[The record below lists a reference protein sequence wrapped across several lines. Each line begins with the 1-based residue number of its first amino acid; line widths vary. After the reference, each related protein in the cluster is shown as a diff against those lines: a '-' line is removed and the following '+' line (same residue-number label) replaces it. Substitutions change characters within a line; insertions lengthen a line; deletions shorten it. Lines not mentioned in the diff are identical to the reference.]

1 MVVTVGFFDGVHMGH
16 RRVLQAL
23 RSKGADAAVVTFWP
37 HPRVV
42 LQNDARGFNLL
53 TSIEEK
59 TALIRECG
67 IDDIRCVEFTRELAA
82 LPAEVFVGEYL
93 IKQMGCTSLVLG
105 YDNRLGSDGM
115 RTEEIAQM
123 GRKMGLEVEIVPPF
137 IYDGFS
143 VSSTRIRNA
152 LSDGDLAEVASMLGY
167 RYNIEGVVVSGNGIG
182 RTIGFPTANLSPS
195 YPLKAIPANGVYAS
209 EVIVQGQSYKGMTN
223 IGVRPTLGEGQKRVI
238 ETNIFDFDQDIYGM
252 EIKVSF
258 ITKIRSEQRFSNME
272 ELSRQL
278 ATDRHRCYGCN

>member
-16 RRVLQAL
+16 RRVLQTL
-23 RSKGADAAVVTFWP
+23 CSKGEDAAVVTFWP

-53 TSIEEK
+53 TSIEQK
-59 TALIRECG
+59 TSLIRECG
-67 IDDIRCVEFTRELAA
+67 IDDIRCIEFTRELAA

-123 GRKMGLEVEIVPPF
+123 GEKMGLEVEIVPSF
-137 IYDGFS
+137 MYEGFS

-152 LSDGDLAEVASMLGY
+152 LSDGDVAAAASMLGY
-167 RYNIEGVVVSGNGIG
+167 RYNVEGIVIPGNGIG
-182 RTIGFPTANLSPS
+182 RTMGFPTANLSPS
-195 YPLKAIPANGVYAS
+195 FPLKVIPSNGVYAS
-209 EVIVQGQSYKGMTN
+209 EILVQGRTYKGMTN
-223 IGVRPTLGEGQKRVI
+223 IGVRPTLGQDQKRTI
-238 ETNIFDFDQDIYGM
+238 ETNIFDFDEDIYGM

-258 ITKIRSEQRFSNME
+258 ITKIRSEQRFASMD

-278 ATDRHRCYGCN
+278 ATDRHRCYGCY